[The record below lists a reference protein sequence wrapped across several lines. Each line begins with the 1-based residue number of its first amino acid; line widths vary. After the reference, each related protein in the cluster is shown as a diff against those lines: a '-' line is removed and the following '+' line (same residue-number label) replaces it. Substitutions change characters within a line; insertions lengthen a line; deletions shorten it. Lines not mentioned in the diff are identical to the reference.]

1 MSDGDGT
8 PGQDGTTRR
17 KLLGTAAA
25 GAAAASPIGKALA
38 AMPRRGQGRSVEG
51 MNLVIFMTDQERAIQ
66 HFPPDWSRRH
76 LPGMTRLQD
85 TGVTFSNAVT
95 NACMCTPARTTW
107 MTGLYPAQHGC
118 KWTLETDMA
127 DDQYPQMELE
137 TSFANIAT
145 VMLAAGYNVI
155 YKGKFHCTKGSGPNG
170 KYVPHD
176 VNKYGFNRWDPQD
189 AGANQDIS
197 EAGGGSTDNDGRFIN
212 DDGPVVLGEEG
223 VLDYINSQAA
233 ADAPFCLV
241 VSLVNPHDV
250 LFYPKNYAA
259 AGYDD
264 SWLKGSV
271 EPPETVGEDLS
282 TKPTVQEQF
291 LRIFN
296 LTGKPKGFRQ
306 QKEYLNYY
314 ANLMRS
320 SDEYLVQVLDAL
332 DSNGLTDDTL
342 VVRTADHG
350 EMGLAHGGLR
360 QKNFNFYEEALNI
373 PLVYS
378 NPKLF
383 EGPISNDHL
392 VSHVDFVPTIA
403 QLFRS
408 HYAGREG
415 WRGTSYARSVLD
427 PDGARPPQDHT
438 VFTYDDYQSGQSSP
452 PYPGPP
458 NHVVAVR
465 EKRWKLARYYD
476 IEGQAEPQYEMYD
489 RKNDPLET
497 NNLAFKPNKMTASQK
512 QQFKRLKKK
521 LQRIENNALQPLP
534 ETPQPETPPSNAGT
548 IGSGGSL

>member
-1 MSDGDGT
+1 
-8 PGQDGTTRR
+8 
-17 KLLGTAAA
+17 
-25 GAAAASPIGKALA
+25 
-38 AMPRRGQGRSVEG
+38 
-51 MNLVIFMTDQERAIQ
+51 MNVVIFMTDQERAVQ
-66 HFPPDWSRRH
+66 HFPKAWSQTH
-76 LPGMTRLQD
+76 LPGMTRLQA
-85 TGVTFSNAVT
+85 TGVTFDNAVT

-118 KWTLETDMA
+118 KWTLETDMP
-127 DDQYPQMELE
+127 DDQYPQMELSLE
-137 TSFANIAT
+137 FTNIAT
-145 VMLAAGYNVI
+145 VMAAAGYNVI
-155 YKGKFHCTKGSGPNG
+155 YKGKFHCTKPSGPDD
-170 KYVPHD
+170 KYVPDD
-176 VNKYGFNRWDPQD
+176 VNQYGFQRWNPQD
-189 AGANQDIS
+189 AGANQDVS
-197 EAGGGSTDNDGRFIN
+197 EAGGGTTNNDGRFMD

-233 ADAPFCLV
+233 ADAPFCLI
-241 VSLVNPHDV
+241 VSIVNPHDV
-250 LFYPKNYAA
+250 LFFPSSTFTQ

-264 SWLKGSV
+264 SWLKGTIQ
-271 EPPETVGEDLS
+271 PPETVDEDLS

-291 LRIFN
+291 LRLFN

-306 QKEYLNYY
+306 QKEYINYY
-314 ANLMRS
+314 GNLMRS

-342 VVRTADHG
+342 IIRTADHG

-360 QKNFNFYEEALNI
+360 QKNFNIYEEALRI

-378 NPKLF
+378 NPQLF
-383 EGPISNDHL
+383 DGPIESDHL
-392 VSHVDFVPTIA
+392 VSHVDFLPTLA

-408 HYAGREG
+408 PYFSRQG
-415 WRGTSYARSVLD
+415 WKGTSYARSVLD
-427 PDGARPPQDHT
+427 PEGARPPQNHT
-438 VFTYDDYQSGQSSP
+438 VFTYDDYQSGQSQA

-476 IEGQAEPQYEMYD
+476 IEGEAEPQYEMYD

-497 NNLAFKPNKMTASQK
+497 DNLAYDPAAMTAAQK

-534 ETPQPETPPSNAGT
+534 NTPQPLTPPSNAGT
-548 IGSGGSL
+548 FGNLPKAEG